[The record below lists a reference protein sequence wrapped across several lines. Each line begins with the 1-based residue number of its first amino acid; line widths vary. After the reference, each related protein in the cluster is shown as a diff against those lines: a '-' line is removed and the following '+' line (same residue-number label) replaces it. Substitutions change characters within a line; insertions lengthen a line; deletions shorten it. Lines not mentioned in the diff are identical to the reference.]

1 MPPDLNIE
9 TEEQTAHRP
18 KWNVRAAIGYQSE
31 LFATANLSS
40 MNPKTQHLSGITNIM
55 MSDALPQPEPEG
67 NFLVIVSNRLSSNPG
82 NAIISTL
89 GCQS

>member
-31 LFATANLSS
+31 LFA
-40 MNPKTQHLSGITNIM
+40 
-55 MSDALPQPEPEG
+55 
-67 NFLVIVSNRLSSNPG
+67 VC
-82 NAIISTL
+82 AI
-89 GCQS
+89 CAF